1 MGTPGRKRGP
11 KPQVRPSKPGPKIG
25 GGSLKQSGGQA
36 NILLDYTP
44 RPQFI
49 DYHNRTQRFACIVAH
64 RRFGKTTGNIHELQ
78 KGALTCPNPNPR
90 FAYIAPQLKQAKDVA
105 WDMLKN
111 AAAPLLKH
119 GVTFNEAELR
129 VDYPNGGRVR
139 LYGADNP
146 DSMRGI
152 YLDGVTLDE
161 YADMDPAMWRDVVR
175 PALADRGGWATF
187 IGTPKGRDAFW
198 KIWRQALA
206 APEEWFSLILRAS
219 ETGVLTA
226 AEMEKLRRDQDDDAA
241 YMREMECS
249 FDVPSAMQFIAASI
263 IHEAVT
269 REVRPIGPRLLG
281 VDVARAGADSN
292 VILLRDGDVVEQDW
306 IQRFKQADLMQTV
319 GRVAEA
325 VEKWRPDMVFVDGGG
340 VGGGVI
346 DRLRQLGFM
355 NIIEVNSSAKAL
367 DADKFKNLR
376 AEMYWKVRA
385 WLKDRGKIPQDER
398 LIDDLAAP
406 NYKYD
411 ISNRLQLESKDDMK
425 GRGIPSPDVSDA
437 LALTFAQSVGF
448 GMGKARPQLMYY
460 EDADPFAF
468 VP

>member
-1 MGTPGRKRGP
+1 LRK
-11 KPQVRPSKPGPKIG
+11 
-25 GGSLKQSGGQA
+25 
-36 NILLDYTP
+36 
-44 RPQFI
+44 
-49 DYHNRTQRFACIVAH
+49 
-64 RRFGKTTGNIHELQ
+64 
-78 KGALTCPNPNPR
+78 
-90 FAYIAPQLKQAKDVA
+90 
-105 WDMLKN
+105 
-111 AAAPLLKH
+111 
-119 GVTFNEAELR
+119 
-129 VDYPNGGRVR
+129 
-139 LYGADNP
+139 
-146 DSMRGI
+146 
-152 YLDGVTLDE
+152 
-161 YADMDPAMWRDVVR
+161 
-175 PALADRGGWATF
+175 
-187 IGTPKGRDAFW
+187 
-198 KIWRQALA
+198 
-206 APEEWFSLILRAS
+206 
-219 ETGVLTA
+219 
-226 AEMEKLRRDQDDDAA
+226 RDQDDDAA

-437 LALTFAQSVGF
+437 LALTFAQAVGF
-448 GMGKARPQLMYY
+448 GLGGKTKPKMLYY
-460 EDADPFAF
+460 EDADPFGAYD
-468 VP
+468 